1 MEDAV
6 RSLCTLY
13 AESVCGM
20 EEFMDTNIAN
30 AYQRNAIMTASPAE
44 LTLMLY
50 EGAIKFCNIGMMAI
64 EKKDYEKANTNI
76 KKAQAIIT
84 ELRVTLNRKYPVWED
99 FERVYD
105 YIYRTLVDANMH
117 KNTEELEEALKRI
130 REMRDTWKEV
140 MRLNAGAEK

>member
-1 MEDAV
+1 
-6 RSLCTLY
+6 
-13 AESVCGM
+13 
-20 EEFMDTNIAN
+20 MDNNIAN
-30 AYQRNAIMTASPAE
+30 AYQRNAIMTATPAE

-64 EKKDYEKANTNI
+64 EKKEIEKANTNL

-84 ELRVTLNRKYPVWED
+84 ELRVTLDHKYEVWED

-105 YIYRTLVDANMH
+105 YIYRKLVEANIYKDA
-117 KNTEELEEALKRI
+117 EALEEALKRI

-140 MRLNAGAEK
+140 MRKNAEKA